1 MRMFDI
7 IEKKRDGKEL
17 SKEEIKFFIE
27 GVTKDDIP
35 DYQTSALLMA
45 IYFQDMTK
53 EERVHLT
60 KAMVESGEQ
69 VDLSAIEGTIVDKH
83 STGGV
88 GDSVT
93 IILAPLVASVGAP
106 VAKMSGRGLGHTG
119 GTLDKL
125 EAIPNFNVEIPNEK
139 FIDIVNKTGVAVVG
153 QSAQLTP
160 ADQKLYSIRDVTAT
174 INSLPLMAG
183 SIMSKKIAAGTDAI
197 VLDVKT
203 GSGAFMKKLED
214 SRKLAKAMV
223 DIGNM
228 MGRETM
234 AVISDMNQ
242 PLGKA
247 VGNSLEIIESIET
260 LRGEGPKDLT
270 ELTLT
275 IGSKMVYLANKAS
288 SLEEAR
294 NMLEES
300 IESGAAL
307 EKLKTLIE
315 SQGGDASVIDA
326 PEKLPKAKYQIELQA
341 KEAGYIKAIDANRVG
356 VASLLLGAGRMTKDS
371 VIDLSV
377 GVVLQKKI
385 GDYVN
390 EGDTLITIHSNDK
403 DIAQVKNKLYSSFQM
418 SDKKVSSPT
427 LIYEIITS

>member
-1 MRMFDI
+1 MRMYDI

-17 SKEEIKFFIE
+17 TKKEIYFFIN
-27 GVTKDDIP
+27 GVTTGEIP

-45 IYFQDMTK
+45 IYFQGMTK
-53 EERVHLT
+53 EERVYLT
-60 KAMVESGEQ
+60 EAIVESGETI
-69 VDLSAIEGTIVDKH
+69 DLSSIDGKIVDKH

-93 IILAPLVASVGAP
+93 IILAPLVSSVGVP

-119 GTLDKL
+119 GTVDKL

-139 FIDIVNKTGVAVVG
+139 FIELVNKNHVSVIG

-174 INSLPLMAG
+174 INSLPLMAS
-183 SIMSKKIAAGTDAI
+183 SIMRKKIAAGADAI

-214 SRKLAKAMV
+214 SKKLAEAMV
-223 DIGNM
+223 EIGNL
-228 MGRETM
+228 MGRKTM

-247 VGNSLEIIESIET
+247 VGNSLEIIEAIET
-260 LRGEGPKDLT
+260 LRGNGPEDLT

-275 IGSKMVYLANKAS
+275 IGSKMVFLADKAS

-294 NMLEES
+294 SMLEES
-300 IESGAAL
+300 IKSGKAI
-307 EKLKTLIE
+307 EKLKTLIKA
-315 SQGGDASVIDA
+315 QGGDETIVDH
-326 PEKLPKAKYQIELQA
+326 PEKLPLAKYKIELPA
-341 KEAGYIKAIDANRVG
+341 KQSGYIKAINANEVG

-377 GVVLQKKI
+377 GIVLNKKI
-385 GDYVN
+385 GDFVE
-390 EGDTLITIHSNDK
+390 EGESLLTIYANKEDVESIKERLYKNIQVTEDK
-403 DIAQVKNKLYSSFQM
+403 VTR
-418 SDKKVSSPT
+418 PP
-427 LIYEIITS
+427 LIYETITK

>member
-418 SDKKVSSPT
+418 SDEKVSSPT
-427 LIYEIITS
+427 LIYETITS

>member
-17 SKEEIKFFIE
+17 SKEEIEFYIE
-27 GVTKDDIP
+27 GITKDDIP

-119 GTLDKL
+119 GTVDKL

-139 FIDIVNKTGVAVVG
+139 FIELVNKNHVSVIG

-174 INSLPLMAG
+174 INSLPLMAS
-183 SIMSKKIAAGTDAI
+183 SIMSKKIAAGADAI

-214 SRKLAKAMV
+214 SKKLAEAMV
-223 DIGNM
+223 EIGNL
-228 MGRETM
+228 MGRKTM

-247 VGNSLEIIESIET
+247 VGNSLEIIEAIET
-260 LRGEGPKDLT
+260 LRGNGPEDLT

-275 IGSKMVYLANKAS
+275 IGSKMVFLADKAS

-294 NMLEES
+294 SMLEES
-300 IESGAAL
+300 IKSGKAI
-307 EKLKTLIE
+307 EKLKTLIKA
-315 SQGGDASVIDA
+315 QGGDETIVDH
-326 PEKLPKAKYQIELQA
+326 PEKLPLAKYKIELPA
-341 KEAGYIKAIDANRVG
+341 KQ
-356 VASLLLGAGRMTKDS
+356 S
-371 VIDLSV
+371 
-377 GVVLQKKI
+377 
-385 GDYVN
+385 
-390 EGDTLITIHSNDK
+390 
-403 DIAQVKNKLYSSFQM
+403 
-418 SDKKVSSPT
+418 
-427 LIYEIITS
+427 